1 MRRSLKSCVVAGSEV
16 DREPERARFRRFLT
30 SVCIL
35 AAVTQISTAFAAGN
49 TQSEP
54 WTLPRLVAYALGN
67 NMGLEAARLFND
79 VAREDVS
86 VAEGQQLP
94 RLDVVSDLLAF
105 PLNER
110 LLIERHGFRPRSNP
124 FEDVI
129 LNYGLRASMPLY
141 TGGRIEKEIA
151 LAEAAAA
158 ASRARADLTQQGLIF
173 NVTSGYYTY
182 LRLDTVI
189 EAGEGLVRSVK
200 ESRRIAQKRLD
211 TGRAAPLD
219 LLRLD
224 TRLSSAES
232 QLRVARN
239 GLERTVA
246 TLTALLALPPGT
258 PLTVAGELRAADAP
272 WDAET
277 ARQTALSERPDL
289 IALRREV
296 DAQRRRVG
304 IAKSR
309 MLPSIDASAYY
320 GGATGNSGTS
330 TDDAKIF
337 IFFRYP
343 LYSGGELS
351 AAKRR
356 EAAKLMQLMARLDA
370 QERDALAEVDQFLVE
385 LSSTRARLV
394 AGRRAIIQAD
404 EALRVERQKFSGGRG
419 TSNDLLLAEEAL
431 LRAKTEVAAIKADSQ
446 IAVAA
451 LRLATGQLRAPVE

>member
-1 MRRSLKSCVVAGSEV
+1 
-16 DREPERARFRRFLT
+16 
-30 SVCIL
+30 
-35 AAVTQISTAFAAGN
+35 
-49 TQSEP
+49 
-54 WTLPRLVAYALGN
+54 
-67 NMGLEAARLFND
+67 MGLEAARLFND

-86 VAEGQQLP
+86 VAEGKQLP
-94 RLDVVSDLLAF
+94 RLDVVSGVQAF

-110 LLIERHGFRPRSNP
+110 LLIERHGFRPQNNP

-129 LNYGLRASMPLY
+129 LNYGLRATMPLY
-141 TGGRIEKEIA
+141 TGGRIEKQIA

-158 ASRARADLTQQGLIF
+158 ASRARTNVTQQGLIF
-173 NVTSGYYTY
+173 NVISGYYTY
-182 LRLDTVI
+182 LRLDSVI

-211 TGRAAPLD
+211 SGRAAPLD
-219 LLRLD
+219 VLRLD
-224 TRLSSAES
+224 ARLSSAES

-258 PLTVAGELRAADAP
+258 SLAVAGELSPAQAP

-277 ARQTALSERPDL
+277 ARQKALSGRPDL
-289 IALRREV
+289 VALRREV

-309 MLPSIDASAYY
+309 MLPSLDASAYY
-320 GGATGNSGTS
+320 GGATGNSGTT

-337 IFFRYP
+337 VFFRYP

-356 EAAKLMQLMARLDA
+356 ESAKLMQIMARLDA
-370 QERDALAEVDQFLVE
+370 AERNALAEVDQSLVE
-385 LSSTRARLV
+385 LSSTGARLA
-394 AGRRAIIQAD
+394 AGRRTITQAD
-404 EALRVERQKFSGGRG
+404 EALRAERQKFNSGRG
-419 TSNDLLLAEEAL
+419 TSNDLLLAEESL
-431 LRAKTEVAAIKADSQ
+431 LRARTEVAAITTDSQ
-446 IAVAA
+446 IARAA
-451 LRLATGQLRAPVE
+451 LLLATGQLRAPVE